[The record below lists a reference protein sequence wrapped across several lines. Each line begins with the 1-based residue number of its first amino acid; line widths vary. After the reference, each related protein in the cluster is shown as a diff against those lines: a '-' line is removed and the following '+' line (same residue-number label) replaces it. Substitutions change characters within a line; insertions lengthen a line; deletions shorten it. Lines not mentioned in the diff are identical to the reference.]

1 MNPFSGGLPNFMP
14 QTPVI
19 NPAAQQITSNMTY
32 SCEMNNAVC
41 TSPRSLEFYGFD
53 PK

>member
-19 NPAAQQITSNMTY
+19 NPAAQQITSKYDLFLWN
-32 SCEMNNAVC
+32 E
-41 TSPRSLEFYGFD
+41 
-53 PK
+53 